1 MTTTSRARPA
11 CAALVA
17 LTVGASLALAAPADA
32 APADAAPAAAA
43 AVPVRAGA
51 PVAGLRAAAV
61 TVRTGFSSPTQVTS
75 APDGRNRLYV
85 VEQSGRIR
93 VVAGSRVWTYVD
105 LGGRVRGSGE
115 QGLLGLAFSP
125 RFAKDRRLFVT
136 YTRGDGA
143 LVLGRLKARK
153 ASSRKVKASTLR
165 TVLVVPHPTY
175 TNHNGGSMAFGPDG
189 FLYLGTGDGGGG
201 GDPRHT
207 AGSLRSLSGKILRL
221 DVRQACGR
229 TATASRGRTRTAA
242 RHLAAGRS
250 CTVGCATPGGSPST
264 RPGGSGSGTWGR
276 TGTRR
281 STRWRVARAGRTWAG
296 RAGRAGT
303 ATTRRSAGA
312 GPATPHRHR
321 VPPGRSSCATSSA
334 EAITGGYVYR
344 GRRTPTAGRRLRVRR
359 LGHRKIW
366 AYRTARW
373 PTVGRWRRSPGS
385 ARTTAGAVRRDLA
398 GAVYRSAPD
407 GLRTA
412 LPGGGQARGTDR
424 LAEPEAGAS

>member
-201 GDPRHT
+201 GNPRHT

-221 DVRQACGR
+221 DVRHACGQHRYCIPR
-229 TATASRGRTRTAA
+229 TNPYRGKAPGRGQILHRGLRNPWRISFDPAGRLWIGDVGQDRYEEIDVLARGARGLDLGWSCWEGRHSYDTSQCRRGAGYTAPVIELAHPGLASA
-242 RHLAAGRS
+242 RDLAAQS
-250 CTVGCATPGGSPST
+250 
-264 RPGGSGSGTWGR
+264 
-276 TGTRR
+276 
-281 STRWRVARAGRTWAG
+281 
-296 RAGRAGT
+296 
-303 ATTRRSAGA
+303 
-312 GPATPHRHR
+312 
-321 VPPGRSSCATSSA
+321 
-334 EAITGGYVYR
+334 ITGGYVYR
-344 GRRTPTAGRRLRVRR
+344 GRAYASSAGGAYVFGDWVTGNL
-359 LGHRKIW
+359 W
-366 AYRTARW
+366 AYRDGALAH
-373 PTVGRWRRSPGS
+373 VGTLAQVTSFGEDDRGELYAVTSG
-385 ARTTAGAVRRDLA
+385 GALVHLTF
-398 GAVYRSAPD
+398 
-407 GLRTA
+407 RTA
-412 LPGGGQARGTDR
+412 
-424 LAEPEAGAS
+424 